1 MAARSTVTSKGK
13 IDFQDNLKRLLRL
26 RTMVGIPADGKAR
39 EPEPGEKSAP
49 NNAMIGYVQEFGDD
63 EKRIPARPFLIPGVR
78 SVQTQVVDELRKA
91 GEDAFD
97 RDFGSVRAHF
107 VKVGTVAVSAA
118 RRAITDGQFAPL
130 SQRTIEARAA
140 RGRKG
145 AKQYLKLQAQGTPR
159 EVLDDLGDNALIRP
173 LVDTGQL
180 RRALTYV
187 VKDGND

>member
-26 RTMVGIPADGKAR
+26 RTMVGIPADGKER
-39 EPEPGEKSAP
+39 QPEPGEKSAP

-63 EKRIPARPFLIPGVR
+63 EKHIPARPFLVPGVR

-97 RDFGSVRAHF
+97 KDFGSVRARF
-107 VKVGTVAVSAA
+107 AKVGTVAVSAA
-118 RRAITDGQFAPL
+118 QRAITDGQFAPL

-145 AKQYLKLQAQGTPR
+145 AKQYLKLQGQGTPR
-159 EVLDDLGDNALIRP
+159 EVLDTLGDQALVKP
-173 LVDTGQL
+173 LIDTGQL